1 MMHSQL
7 SGDSTAQI
15 TGGEQNKIK
24 TYILL
29 LRLRILLVLQEQ
41 LLDSGIYQAVE
52 FLKAQSCC
60 PDRRWIEKYAD
71 ALMSAAV
78 VNGSGCPANEERNR
92 TIQSGVDCPKLIAL
106 TKLANDHSN
115 MIVVFSSG
123 KLLRPIREYLSK
135 NGHDFSIAGAQLSY
149 SLADHCNLCFL
160 NPEGFKHSSFE
171 MVEGNTRMLAHE
183 NGLIALVREHEH
195 GNSCCCSDAPSRR
208 RM

>member
-123 KLLRPIREYLSK
+123 KLLRPIRRVIILTLFRAHLMNHAYAC
-135 NGHDFSIAGAQLSY
+135 IAGSTFQRTAMTSA
-149 SLADHCNLCFL
+149 S
-160 NPEGFKHSSFE
+160 
-171 MVEGNTRMLAHE
+171 R
-183 NGLIALVREHEH
+183 VR
-195 GNSCCCSDAPSRR
+195 SCPIH
-208 RM
+208 